1 VRAQTPVEGVDK
13 DAGGRL
19 RYSTLQS
26 DSVYVL
32 DQDVSVHIWIGL
44 HSAPEARATAL
55 TMVRSSYANFER
67 AKWVTTTTLFEGF
80 ESPEF
85 MAVFSDRSLACCH
98 CHRHTNT
105 ASRP

>member
-1 VRAQTPVEGVDK
+1 MRAQHPVEGVEK

-19 RYSTLQS
+19 CYSTLQS

-44 HSAPEARATAL
+44 HSNKDAKNLAE
-55 TMVRSSYANFER
+55 TMVDSSYANFER
-67 AKWVTTTTLFEGF
+67 AKWVTTTMLFEGF

-85 MAVFSDRSLACCH
+85 MAVFSDRS
-98 CHRHTNT
+98 
-105 ASRP
+105 